1 MKYAKTLRILGIA
14 LILSLLLMVIP
25 AAPALAVVYERE
37 ITVTLAE
44 DGSDIEI
51 TVEGDDWRP
60 STDSTE
66 WYVDIYMSSQEA
78 DIDDYIDTH
87 VTRYELMRTP
97 PVGEIDTDA
106 EGTFTRSFD
115 APSVLN
121 DGSSSVDVEIGD
133 TYYIYVTHEYTNPAS
148 PSKLIEAVHEF
159 ILGIPEIELD
169 PEEGTV
175 DSEVEITGSG
185 FAAREDIVVE
195 FDGDEIDIEDGDDET
210 ESDGEFTLTVFVPE
224 SAAGEYTIT
233 VTASTSEA
241 EATFTVEPDVYLTQT
256 SGEVGT
262 SVTADGTGF
271 GSRQDITI
279 YFNNTEVT
287 TAGTSRSGSFA
298 VTFTIPD
305 KAADVYDVTAEDE
318 DENWATT
325 KFTVV
330 APPTTT
336 PTATATPTATPTA
349 TATPTTVTI
358 TPESGNVG
366 DVATII
372 GTGFAPNK
380 AISIKFAGEEIAT
393 AATES
398 TGLFAIAIRIPAGKH
413 GKQTITA
420 SDGTSTHEFSFT
432 VETGAPQIPAPLLPA
447 IGAKVESPIAFDWGD
462 VTDVSQPVTY
472 DLQVATDRNFTT
484 SSIVLEKKA
493 LAKSE
498 YTLTTT
504 DELRLASQETPYYWQ
519 VRAVDAAANE
529 GQWTG
534 AGEFYLPAPF
544 GIPDWALYTL
554 AGLGG
559 LLLLGLGYWW
569 GRKTSYYY

>member
-1 MKYAKTLRILGIA
+1 MKHIKFLRILGIA

-25 AAPALAVVYERE
+25 TAPALAYDRE

-51 TVEGDDWRP
+51 TVEGDDWYP
-60 STDSTE
+60 STDSIE
-66 WYVDIYMSSQEA
+66 RHVDVFMSSQEA
-78 DIDDYIDTH
+78 DIGDSIDTH
-87 VTRYELMRTP
+87 VTRYELVRSP
-97 PVGEIDTDA
+97 AVGELDTGE
-106 EGTFTRSFD
+106 EGIFTTTFTVPD
-115 APSVLN
+115 ELN
-121 DGSSSVDVEIGD
+121 DGSSSTDVDIGD
-133 TYYIYVTHEYTNPAS
+133 TYYICVTSEYTNPDA
-148 PSKLIEAVHEF
+148 PSKYIRAVYEF
-159 ILGIPEIELD
+159 ILGIPEITLD
-169 PEEGTV
+169 TEEGAV
-175 DSEVEITGSG
+175 DSEIEITGTG
-185 FAAREDIVVE
+185 FAADEDIVVE
-195 FDGDEIDIEDGDDET
+195 FDGHEIDIEDGDDET
-210 ESDGEFTLTVFVPE
+210 ESDGEFVTIVLVPE
-224 SAAGEYTIT
+224 SAADEYTIT
-233 VTASTSEA
+233 VTAGDSEA

-472 DLQVATDRNFTT
+472 DLQIATDRNFTT
-484 SSIVLEKKA
+484 SSVVLEKKA

-498 YTLTTT
+498 YALTTI
-504 DELRLASQETPYYWQ
+504 DELSLASQETPYYWK

-534 AGEFYLPAPF
+534 AREFYLPAPF
-544 GIPDWALYTL
+544 GLPDWALYTL
-554 AGLGG
+554 AVLGG
-559 LLLLGLGYWW
+559 LFILGLGYWW
-569 GRKTSYYY
+569 GRRTSYSY